1 MSQFPKTRAEI
12 LDLAQKVLNGFV
24 NHPDIFT
31 NPPFD
36 LDTFR
41 QCIQADYG
49 LHDAA
54 ASLQA
59 ALVDALDK
67 ASHSTDQI
75 GEQTRTAVRYAENLN
90 LTEEQLA
97 LIGWGSR
104 ATPTPQAI
112 PGQTRN
118 LEIASHGEGAVEL
131 HWKSPNDGGKPS
143 SYKIYRRELPDGE
156 WMLVESIAS
165 KSVVLSNQP
174 RGKPLEYKVV
184 AMNKAGDGA
193 ESNIVVVT
201 L

>member
-1 MSQFPKTRAEI
+1 MPQFPKNRAEI

-49 LHDAA
+49 LHDAS

-67 ASHSTDQI
+67 ANHSTDHI

-112 PGQTRN
+112 PGQTRH
-118 LEIASHGEGAVEL
+118 LEIASHGEGVVEL

-184 AMNKAGDGA
+184 AMNKTGDGA